1 MVINNLYCSD
11 DGEFAKIKA
20 STVAP
25 NNTDVAAAG
34 ERKNTNM
41 RSI

>member
-1 MVINNLYCSD
+1 MVINDMEVSD

-25 NNTDVAAAG
+25 SNTDVAAPG
-34 ERKNTNM
+34 ERKKTKM